1 MLRSDF
7 LMVLVTLLQTVDK
20 DLEDGSDV
28 VFDVAAEYVNNLI
41 IVLNSQ
47 TTNDVKVIETIQ
59 NVIDIRRFSSLKKLT
74 IVTGYFI
81 RFVKI

>member
-20 DLEDGSDV
+20 DLEEGSDV

-59 NVIDIRRFSSLKKLT
+59 NVIDIRRFSS
-74 IVTGYFI
+74 
-81 RFVKI
+81 